1 MAGAGYKLFN
11 TGDVLTAAQ
20 VNTYLQEQA
29 VMVFADATART
40 TALSG
45 VLAEGMI
52 TYLKSDDKVYKYTG
66 SAWVEVGGGTSPLTT
81 KGDLYTYSTADARL
95 GVGTNNQ
102 QLLADSAQAT
112 GLKWAAS
119 PTSTLTTTGDIL
131 YASSA
136 NTLAR
141 LGIGTSGQVLTVA
154 SGIPSWATAS
164 STTPA
169 CVGCTVYNSSD
180 QSISSGVATAVT
192 WNTEVF
198 DTDAFHS
205 TSTNTSR
212 MTIPSGKDGKY
223 RIDAMWQWSANSTTG
238 YRAMYLYKNGSLVFT
253 STNVGSTTAQEQ
265 NTMVYIDTAVATDY
279 YELYALHNKGS
290 NESVRLSSSYGRYS
304 ITFLGA

>member
-1 MAGAGYKLFN
+1 MAGAGYRLFN

-20 VNTYLQEQA
+20 VNQNLQEQV

-95 GVGTNNQ
+95 GVGSNNQ
-102 QLLADSAQAT
+102 QLLADSAQTT

-119 PTSTLTTTGDIL
+119 ATSTLSTTGDIL

-141 LGIGTSGQVLTVA
+141 LGIGSTGQVLTVA
-154 SGIPSWATAS
+154 SGIPSWATAAGASGPLFLATRDS
-164 STTPA
+164 SNQSL
-169 CVGCTVYNSSD
+169 TV
-180 QSISSGVATAVT
+180 
-192 WNTEVF
+192 NTNVKMQFNKEVY
-198 DTDAFHS
+198 DTDS
-205 TSTNTSR
+205 CYDPSTNYRFT
-212 MTIPSGKDGKY
+212 PNKSGYYQVNLFAWIDNGASGDAY
-223 RIDAMWQWSANSTTG
+223 FRI
-238 YRAMYLYKNGSLVFT
+238 YKNGAEFMTVCATKMDNETMGGATLVSLNGT
-253 STNVGSTTAQEQ
+253 
-265 NTMVYIDTAVATDY
+265 TDY
-279 YELYALHNKGS
+279 IEAYIYSTVSGATLRNGDTRS
-290 NESVRLSSSYGRYS
+290 NFSAVWIRS
-304 ITFLGA
+304 